1 MHVLNY
7 CKEMPSPS
15 MPDVFHLSKTECIMP
30 HLFNLQRSPNI
41 HGIET
46 NLLMEKKKKK
56 PVSQQLRS
64 FSGSATSI
72 TLSMP
77 WTSATPNY
85 SIFLLS
91 LPFTCCEHTL
101 ECHLLLL
108 LCASRTLSHH
118 PQHSHNLRRVSC
130 CFPMSSLQP
139 KSFFNC
145 VLTFC
150 NRLRSLRA
158 RTMLCYLYS

>member
-1 MHVLNY
+1 MGRKDQISKLNWWDLMHVLNY
-7 CKEMPSPS
+7 CKEMPSHS

-41 HGIET
+41 HGIEA
-46 NLLMEKKKKK
+46 NLLMEKKNKNKKK

-118 PQHSHNLRRVSC
+118 PQHSHNLRDELVAASPWAHC
-130 CFPMSSLQP
+130 SPSHFLIV
-139 KSFFNC
+139 F
-145 VLTFC
+145 
-150 NRLRSLRA
+150 
-158 RTMLCYLYS
+158 